1 MSEREELEGYKIF
14 EGLATEELRAIHNF
28 STRLSLRAG
37 DVILEESKQSPDH
50 DLFVVV
56 KGRVRV
62 ELASSE
68 GDAEGRPSKRL
79 AVLKSGD
86 VFGEM
91 GFLKGRHRSARVLA
105 YSDVVA
111 LKVNRDKLFEL
122 FVPNPRLGYLVMRNL
137 AAILSDRIVEMNFMW
152 RDDI

>member
-1 MSEREELEGYKIF
+1 MIDREELQGYKIF
-14 EGLATEELRAIHNF
+14 EGLATEDLQAILEF
-28 STRLSLRAG
+28 SSEHPLKAG
-37 DVILEESKQSPDH
+37 ETILEESKQSPDH
-50 DLFVVV
+50 DLFVVA
-56 KGRVRV
+56 KGLVRV

-68 GDAEGRPSKRL
+68 PKADARAAKRL
-79 AVLKSGD
+79 AVLKVGD

-105 YSDVVA
+105 YSDGVA
-111 LKVNRDKLFEL
+111 LKVSREKLFDL
-122 FVPNPRLGYLVMRNL
+122 FEQNPRLGYLVMRNL